1 MTDHPTVPSAA
12 VMADMTAVE
21 LEALCLDLEAAIES
35 CTLAIDR
42 RNQQGL
48 ASHTIESARRHYTH
62 GIKAARSLLRVRSGE
77 PIQYGPARPVHTF
90 ETAYMT
96 LKAVNRLVGL
106 CHMLYEA
113 VGAWIDLDDETDG
126 YDEAVEAI
134 ERAHADVERALTC
147 GGVE

>member
-12 VMADMTAVE
+12 VMADMNSE
-21 LEALCLDLEAAIES
+21 QLEALCLDLEAAIES

-48 ASHTIESARRHYTH
+48 SSHSIEGARRHYTH
-62 GIKAARSLLRVRSGE
+62 GIKAAKALLRVRSGE

-90 ETAYMT
+90 ETSYHT

-106 CHMLYEA
+106 CQVLHDA
-113 VGAWIDLDDETDG
+113 VGAWIAIDDETDG
-126 YDEAVEAI
+126 YDAAVEAI
-134 ERAHADVERALTC
+134 ERAHADIERALTC